1 MDLKN
6 YIREVPDFP
15 KPGIGFKDISPL
27 LADGPAFRF
36 AVNELASH
44 FKQGEIN
51 KLVGIESRGFLVG
64 APLAYAMN
72 VGIAL
77 VRKPGK
83 LPGSVERIQYEL
95 EYGTDALEIH
105 QDAIEPGTKVLIVD
119 DVLATGGTMS
129 ATAQLVRKLGGVIA
143 GFAFLLE
150 LDALKGREKLGELGN
165 TRIVSLIHY

>member
-1 MDLKN
+1 MDFKK
-6 YIREVPDFP
+6 YIREVPDLP

-27 LADGPAFRF
+27 LADGPAFRY
-36 AVNELASH
+36 AVNELASR
-44 FKQGEIN
+44 FKPGEID

-83 LPGSVERIQYEL
+83 LPGCVERIEYAL

-105 QDAIEPGTKVLIVD
+105 RDAIEPGTKVLIVD

-129 ATAQLVRKLGGVIA
+129 ATAQLVRKVGGEIA

-150 LDALKGREKLGELGN
+150 LDFLKGREKLGELGD
-165 TRIVSLIHY
+165 THIVSLIHY

>member
-1 MDLKN
+1 MDLKKH
-6 YIREVPDFP
+6 IREVPDFP

-36 AVNELASH
+36 AVDELASK
-44 FKQGEIN
+44 FRQGEID

-83 LPGSVERIQYEL
+83 LPCNVERIQYEL

-105 QDAIEPGTKVLIVD
+105 RDAIQPGEKVLIVD

-129 ATAQLVRKLGGVIA
+129 ATAKLVRKLGGVIA

-150 LDALKGREKLGELGN
+150 LDALNGREKLGD

>member
-1 MDLKN
+1 MDLKKH
-6 YIREVPDFP
+6 IREVPDFP

-36 AVNELASH
+36 AVDELASK
-44 FKQGEIN
+44 FRQGEID

-83 LPGSVERIQYEL
+83 LPCNVERIQYEL

-105 QDAIEPGTKVLIVD
+105 RDAIQPGEKVLIVD

-129 ATAQLVRKLGGVIA
+129 ATAKLVRKLGGVIA

-150 LDALKGREKLGELGN
+150 LDALGGREKLGD